1 RSKRDWSSDV
11 FSSDLLAFI
20 NAKLVNTNSP
30 PRTPALVELSPV
42 CGNSLRCTV
51 CFKLSLETLFTAPG
65 FVVPIIF
72 PLFPSFMFSDEI
84 VLDRLS
90 LKLSIRDAL
99 ALNELDVL
107 KLSLKDELVLKD
119 SLKLLDV
126 LKLSLK
132 DELVLKDSLKLL
144 DVLKLSLKEL
154 DVLKLSLKDEL
165 VLKDSLNELD
175 VLKLSL
181 SEELVLKDSL

>member
-1 RSKRDWSSDV
+1 
-11 FSSDLLAFI
+11 DLFLAFI

-107 KLSLKDELVLKD
+107 KLSLSLKD
-119 SLKLLDV
+119 L
-126 LKLSLK
+126 LKLS
-132 DELVLKDSLKLL
+132 DSSAFIEELP
-144 DVLKLSLKEL
+144 LKEL

-165 VLKDSLNELD
+165 VLKDSLSLKDLLKLSDSSVFIEELPLKELD

-181 SEELVLKDSL
+181 R